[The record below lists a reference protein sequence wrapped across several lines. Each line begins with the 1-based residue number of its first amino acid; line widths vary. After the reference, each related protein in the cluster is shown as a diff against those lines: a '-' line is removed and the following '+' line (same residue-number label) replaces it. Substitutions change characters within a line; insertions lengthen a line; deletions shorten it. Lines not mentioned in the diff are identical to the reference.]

1 MTHTLLTRIA
11 THPDTFPKKS
21 VMRPT
26 SQGGGPENDATHGV
40 LSTINPK
47 LSPTKKGEGN
57 LFGVV
62 ANSLGPS
69 DLTEVKKIG
78 SGNTSSIPQRP
89 PKNETRF
96 WQVRGIL
103 GLKIDPQ
110 EEQISKK
117 SAG

>member
-1 MTHTLLTRIA
+1 
-11 THPDTFPKKS
+11 
-21 VMRPT
+21 MRPT

-117 SAG
+117 KVLVEMIALVLIFNLVKKSSL